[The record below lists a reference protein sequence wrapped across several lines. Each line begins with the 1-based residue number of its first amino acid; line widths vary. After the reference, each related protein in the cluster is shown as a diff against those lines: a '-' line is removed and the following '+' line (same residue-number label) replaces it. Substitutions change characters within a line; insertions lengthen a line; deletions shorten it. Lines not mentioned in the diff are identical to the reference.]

1 MIRKPAAR
9 RRRGSTLVECAFVYP
24 ITCFLIFG
32 LLIGGTGI
40 FRYQQVAHLAREA
53 ARFAS
58 VHGGQY
64 AQNNAVA
71 IMANELPNVD
81 ENYLRTSIVAG
92 GAVAFDPSRLTTT
105 VSMNTTQGSF
115 AWDNTTATYNR
126 WPYSTVIQNNKVI
139 PVQNTVSVTVTYSWF
154 PELYLV
160 GPISLQSTAVM
171 PMSY

>member
-1 MIRKPAAR
+1 
-9 RRRGSTLVECAFVYP
+9 LECAFAFP
-24 ITCFLIFG
+24 ITLFLIFG

-64 AQNNAVA
+64 AQDNLAG
-71 IMANELPNVD
+71 IRANELPNVD
-81 ENYLRTSIVAG
+81 KKYLATSIVAG
-92 GAVAFDPSRLTTT
+92 GAVALDPSRLTTI
-105 VSMNTTQGSF
+105 VRMNTTQGSF
-115 AWDNTTATYNR
+115 DWDDTIETFNR
-126 WPYSTVIQNNKVI
+126 WPYSTVIQNNRVI

-154 PELYLV
+154 PELYLL
-160 GPISLQSTAVM
+160 GPINLQSTAVM

>member
-1 MIRKPAAR
+1 MIRKRSVR
-9 RRRGSTLVECAFVYP
+9 RRWGSTAVECAFVYP
-24 ITCFLIFG
+24 ITFFLIFG

-64 AQNNAVA
+64 AQDNAAA
-71 IMANELPNVD
+71 IRAKELPNVD
-81 ENYLRTSIVAG
+81 ENYLATSIVAG
-92 GAVAFDPSRLTTT
+92 GAVALDPSRLTTM
-105 VSMNTTQGSF
+105 VSVNTTRGSF

-126 WPYSTVIQNNKVI
+126 WPYSTIIQDNKVI